1 MPPVLMLLALALV
14 VLLSCCATSEVTR
27 LARQHDEHVYAL
39 WTLPDS
45 PMEFLT
51 RNCPARDGGEDW
63 GAERDLDVPN
73 RSDCVN
79 VAGTRN
85 AADSEFWTFE
95 LHRIKRVTY
104 YWAIPLSPWYKSDDT
119 RTVGIVGARERCESV
134 RLRMDLKPRGVSG
147 NDAMHMT
154 KAPCEGPKYFRRPPL
169 NATGS
174 APPQPTTAT
183 SNQESAPTPLQTTAP
198 SPPLVLAPPPLP
210 QPSSRSD
217 LMASATPTPP
227 QPLSGPAQAWILGQ
241 WNSLAGMSGSVDGL
255 AHFAFRR
262 EGSEIKWIMI
272 RSGWFSG
279 VQTTQKASGSV
290 NKISESDLE
299 LVGKYDS
306 SNLGNVAGQPLRH
319 SFTRDGDTLK
329 GYELANDGTQSTLSL
344 KRGQ

>member
-1 MPPVLMLLALALV
+1 MPPVLMLRTLALV
-14 VLLSCCATSEVTR
+14 VLLSGCATSEVTR

-39 WTLPDS
+39 WSLPDS

-63 GAERDLDVPN
+63 GTQRDLDVPN

-104 YWAIPLSPWYKSDDT
+104 YWVIPLSPWYKSDDT

-169 NATGS
+169 NA
-174 APPQPTTAT
+174 
-183 SNQESAPTPLQTTAP
+183 N
-198 SPPLVLAPPPLP
+198 
-210 QPSSRSD
+210 
-217 LMASATPTPP
+217 
-227 QPLSGPAQAWILGQ
+227 
-241 WNSLAGMSGSVDGL
+241 GSV
-255 AHFAFRR
+255 
-262 EGSEIKWIMI
+262 
-272 RSGWFSG
+272 
-279 VQTTQKASGSV
+279 
-290 NKISESDLE
+290 
-299 LVGKYDS
+299 
-306 SNLGNVAGQPLRH
+306 P
-319 SFTRDGDTLK
+319 
-329 GYELANDGTQSTLSL
+329 
-344 KRGQ
+344 